1 MPPDIE
7 APFAHQLRPGD
18 AYAPL
23 ELCISPA
30 LNDQFLFALQ
40 DFRADCLG
48 APGRERALV
57 HPALLLH
64 VSARTR
70 SPSFRLPAG
79 IGSVFA
85 RDSVSFLAPAY
96 IGERL
101 QVNWIIRAVYERRG
115 RMYQA
120 LETVVANEAGR
131 PILRREAHSLFFAR
145 DGVALPLPAGAT
157 RMNAEPDAGLEA
169 VDGETVPGRV
179 FTMSL
184 ARILAFSGGAFDEPG
199 WPQRNIHTCVDDA
212 REAGLGNIIASGTQ
226 SQGLLLGLLIDTFGP
241 RWHTSGEL
249 VLRFRKPV
257 QIDDRVQPMLRR
269 AGSEPV
275 AGGVRQTVAAWCENR
290 SGERVIDGSAA
301 CVLRGDGAPR
311 R

>member
-1 MPPDIE
+1 MHPAME
-7 APFAHQLRPGD
+7 ASYAHEMRPGD

-23 ELCISPA
+23 GIAISPA
-30 LNDQFLFALQ
+30 LNEQFLFALQ
-40 DFRADCLG
+40 DFREECLS
-48 APGRERALV
+48 APGRDRALV

-85 RDSVSFLAPAY
+85 QDAVSFLTPAY
-96 IGERL
+96 VGERL
-101 QVNWIIRAVYERRG
+101 RVTWIIRAVYERRG

-120 LETVVANEAGR
+120 LETTVANESGR

-157 RMNAEPDAGLEA
+157 RMNADAGLGPDTA
-169 VDGETVPGRV
+169 GGETVPGHA

-184 ARILAFSGGAFDEPG
+184 ARILAFSGGPFDEPG
-199 WPQRNIHTCVDDA
+199 WPQRNIHTCADDA

-226 SQGLLLGLLIDTFGP
+226 SQGLLLRLLIDTFGP
-241 RWHTSGEL
+241 QWHSSGEL

-257 QIDDRVQPMLRR
+257 QIDDCVQPMLRR

-275 AGGVRQTVAAWCENR
+275 AGGVRQTVVAWCENR

-301 CVLRGDGAPR
+301 CVLPGDGLPR